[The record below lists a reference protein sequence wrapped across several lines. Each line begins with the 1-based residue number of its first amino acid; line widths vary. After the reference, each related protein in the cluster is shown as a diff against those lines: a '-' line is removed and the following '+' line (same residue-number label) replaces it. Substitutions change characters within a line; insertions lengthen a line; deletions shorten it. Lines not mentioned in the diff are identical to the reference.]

1 MTRNRII
8 LLGIVAALIIMQ
20 FIGIDKTN
28 PPVEASKEFM
38 TLMTPP
44 TEIATM
50 LKASCYDCHSHETTY
65 PWYSNVAPVN
75 FWLKGHVRNGSKKLN
90 YSTWGDYEPKK
101 AAHKLEES
109 AEVLEDMWMPL
120 KSYTFMHP
128 AGKLSEEDRATLIAW
143 FKEQE
148 AALRAKI

>member
-90 YSTWGDYEPKK
+90 YSTWGNYEPKK
-101 AAHKLEES
+101 AAHKLEEC
-109 AEVLEDMWMPL
+109 AEVLEDKWMPL